1 MNTCHNYI
9 IFRYQREAVLT
20 GEDLFFLVFYFFLF
34 RYPRE
39 EVLTGADLFFDPLDM
54 RVLDNV

>member
-1 MNTCHNYI
+1 M
-9 IFRYQREAVLT
+9 FRYPREAVLT
-20 GEDLFFLVFYFFLF
+20 VRISFVMLFYFLLF